1 MQPPAQLELHVEQP
15 EASPAVMQKSEEEA
29 PASSRLPQPES
40 FTAAPPAV
48 VPPDP
53 APAAKA
59 PVRTEEVAPRAG
71 AAPFDLKEVLA
82 GTGLQ
87 MVDTRAG
94 SPPHVDPEPE
104 TVQLGRPRRSPP
116 QPPVEEQLV
125 QIETRK

>member
-1 MQPPAQLELHVEQP
+1 MQPPAQLELHVEQA
-15 EASPAVMQKSEEEA
+15 ETSPPLMQ
-29 PASSRLPQPES
+29 S

-53 APAAKA
+53 APAARP
-59 PVRTEEVAPRAG
+59 PVRTEEVAPRAD

-87 MVDTRAG
+87 MVDTKPGNR
-94 SPPHVDPEPE
+94 PQVDPEPE
-104 TVQLGRPRRSPP
+104 MVQLGRPRRSPP